1 MKKIFIIKRKN
12 TTTIINSIIEDIQGA
27 QQTGM
32 KAVLKGNNH
41 QKIEG
46 IIPDAEIIKL
56 YEIIEFLDKEIQ
68 TDCRLVKSEKDE

>member
-1 MKKIFIIKRKN
+1 
-12 TTTIINSIIEDIQGA
+12 
-27 QQTGM
+27 M

-56 YEIIEFLDKEIQ
+56 YEIIEYLEKEIQ
-68 TDCRLVKSEKDE
+68 KDGRLVRIEKDE